1 MNDNLNS
8 GLANDNVNPNN
19 PVNNIVNNNV
29 NVNTEA
35 PKIIGYNPNTGE
47 PIYEGQKIEE
57 PQVPEVI
64 NYASGGKRIKAFLSD
79 TLLIVLFSIIFYFI
93 ISIFEVLLGLFI
105 QETEGNY
112 IFFLL
117 SRILKVCV
125 PILAIYFGQP
135 IYSMFADASKK
146 HATRGKRKRNMCVV
160 NKNGNTLSFGES
172 FLRMLIKYITLVI
185 PFGLLISIIL
195 MFVNEKHQAL
205 HDIILNQYVIQ
216 KS

>member
-8 GLANDNVNPNN
+8 GLPNDNVNPNN
-19 PVNNIVNNNV
+19 PLNNIVNNNV
-29 NVNTEA
+29 TVNAEA
-35 PKIIGYNPNTGE
+35 PKIIGFNPNTGE
-47 PIYEGQKIEE
+47 PIYEGQTIEE

-112 IFFLL
+112 IFF
-117 SRILKVCV
+117 
-125 PILAIYFGQP
+125 FGQP

-172 FLRMLIKYITLVI
+172 FLRMLMKYITMAI
-185 PFGLLISIIL
+185 PFGLIISIIL

-205 HDIILNQYVIQ
+205 HDIILDQYVIK